1 VEDRRGLIMEF
12 KEFIDKLFKEA
23 KNNGFDE
30 YEVYYVDRESL
41 SINVYNEEVEKYNLT
56 TSYGLSFRGKVNEKI
71 GYSYTEILDED
82 AIQMLVKSARESAL
96 AIENEDI
103 QFIYEGDSEY
113 TEVNSYYKALEN
125 LPADK
130 LIELALEMEK
140 EAKALDNRVVSFQG
154 CGIGY
159 SNSKYGIINSKGLN
173 LENKSNLLSAY
184 VVPIIKE
191 GDDMQDGMGY
201 VTANTLEEVD
211 PKKLAEDGINEAVS
225 RIGGKSIPSG
235 KYKTIINNEAMVSI
249 LSTFAGVFSG
259 DAAQKGLSLLKD
271 KEGEII
277 ASKNVTLIDNPHL
290 ENGLASVPFDDEG
303 VATKKKDIISEGKLV
318 TLLHNLK
325 TAYKGNTKSTGNGF
339 KSSYASPVG
348 VSPTNF
354 YIQEGSKSFEEL
366 LGKVGEGL
374 LITEFVGLHSGANS
388 ITGDFSLAAKGFYIK
403 DGKKDFP
410 VEQITVAGNFFDLL
424 KNIIEIGSDL
434 KFPMSSVGSP
444 SIIVEGLSIAGK

>member
-1 VEDRRGLIMEF
+1 MEL
-12 KEFIDKLFKEA
+12 KEFIDKLFEEA
-23 KNNGFDE
+23 KNNGFNE

-41 SINVYNEEVEKYNLT
+41 SINVYKEEVEKYSLT
-56 TSYGLSFRGKVNEKI
+56 TSYGLSFRGKINGKI

-82 AIQMLVKSARESAL
+82 AIKMLVKNSKESAL
-96 AIENEDI
+96 TIENEDI
-103 QFIYEGDSEY
+103 QFIYEGDKEY
-113 TEVNSYYKALEN
+113 AEVSSYYEDLEN

-130 LIELALEMEK
+130 LIDLALSMEK
-140 EAKALDNRVVSFQG
+140 ESKVLDNRVASFGG

-159 SNSKYGIINSKGLN
+159 SKSKYGIINSKGLN

-191 GDDMQDGMGY
+191 GEDMHDGMGY
-201 VTANTLEEVD
+201 VTAKSLEDVN
-211 PKKLAEDGINEAVS
+211 PKKIAEDGINEAVS

-235 KYKTIINNEAMVSI
+235 KYKTIINNEAMVSL

-259 DAAQKGLSLLKD
+259 DAAQKGLSLLKG

-277 ASKNVTLIDNPHL
+277 ASDKVTLLDDPHL
-290 ENGLASVPFDDEG
+290 VDGLSSVPFDDEG
-303 VATKKKDIISEGKLV
+303 VATKKKDIIHEGKLI

-325 TAYKGNTKSTGNGF
+325 TAHKGNTKSTGNGF

-354 YIQEGSKSFEEL
+354 YIQKGSKSFDEL
-366 LGKVGEGL
+366 LEEVGEGV
-374 LITEFVGLHSGANS
+374 LITEFAGLHSGASS

-403 DGKKDFP
+403 NGKKDFP

-424 KNIIEIGSDL
+424 KNVVEVGADL

-444 SIIVEGLSIAGK
+444 SVRVEGLSIAGKN

>member
-1 VEDRRGLIMEF
+1 MEL
-12 KEFIDKLFKEA
+12 KEFINKLFEEA
-23 KNNGFDE
+23 RINGFEE

-41 SINVYNEEVEKYNLT
+41 SINIYNEEVEKYNLN
-56 TSYGLSFRGKVNEKI
+56 TSYGLSFRGKINGKI

-82 AIQMLVKSARESAL
+82 AIKMLVKNSKESAL
-96 AIENEDI
+96 TIENNDI
-103 QFIYEGDSEY
+103 QFIYKGDNEY
-113 TEVNSYYKALEN
+113 KKINTYHESLEN
-125 LPADK
+125 IQADK
-130 LIELALEMEK
+130 LIDLALSMEK
-140 EAKALDNRVVSFQG
+140 ESKALDSRVSSFGG

-159 SNSKYGIINSKGLN
+159 SKSKYGIINSNGLN
-173 LENKSNLLSAY
+173 LENKSNGLTAY

-191 GDDMQDGMGY
+191 GEDMHDGFGY
-201 VTANTLEEVD
+201 VVAKSIEDVN
-211 PKKLAEDGINEAVS
+211 PKKIAEDGIKEAIS
-225 RIGGKSIPSG
+225 RIGGKSIASG
-235 KYKTIINNEAMVSI
+235 KYETIINNEAMVSL

-271 KEGEII
+271 KEGQMI
-277 ASKNVTLIDNPHL
+277 ANSIVTLVDNPHL
-290 ENGLASVPFDDEG
+290 EDGLASVGFDDEG
-303 VATKKKDIISEGKLV
+303 VATIKKDIIKDGKLM

-354 YIQEGSKSFEEL
+354 YIEKGEKSLEEL
-366 LGKVGEGL
+366 MSEVKEGL
-374 LITEFVGLHSGANS
+374 LVTEFAGLHSGANS

-410 VEQITVAGNFFDLL
+410 VEQITIAGNFFDVL
-424 KNIIEIGSDL
+424 KNIVQIGSDL

-444 SIIVEGLSIAGK
+444 SVKVEGLSVAGE

>member
-1 VEDRRGLIMEF
+1 MEL
-12 KEFIDKLFKEA
+12 KEFINKLFEEA
-23 KNNGFDE
+23 KLNGFDE

-56 TSYGLSFRGKVNEKI
+56 TSYGLSFRGKINGKI

-82 AIQMLVKSARESAL
+82 AIKMLVRNSKQSAL
-96 AIENEDI
+96 AIENDDI
-103 QFIYEGDSEY
+103 QFIYEGDKDY
-113 TEVNSYYKALEN
+113 VEVNSYYKDLEN
-125 LPADK
+125 IPADK
-130 LIELALEMEK
+130 LIELALSMEK
-140 EAKALDNRVVSFQG
+140 ESKELDSRVSSFGG

-159 SNSKYGIINSKGLN
+159 NKSKYGIINSKGLN

-184 VVPIIKE
+184 VVPIIKVGE
-191 GDDMQDGMGY
+191 DMLDGAGY
-201 VTANTLEEVD
+201 VTAKSLEEVN
-211 PKKLAEDGINEAVS
+211 PRKLAEDGINEAIS

-235 KYKTIINNEAMVSI
+235 KYKTIINNEAMVSL

-277 ASKNVTLIDNPHL
+277 ASNKVTLLDDPHL
-290 ENGLASVPFDDEG
+290 EDGLGSVSFDDEG
-303 VATKKKDIISEGKLV
+303 VATKKKNIIHEGKLI

-339 KSSYASPVG
+339 KASYASSVG

-354 YIQEGSKSFEEL
+354 YIQKGSKSFDEL
-366 LGKVGEGL
+366 LEEVGEGL
-374 LITEFVGLHSGANS
+374 LITEFAGLHSGANS
-388 ITGDFSLAAKGFYIK
+388 ITGDFSLATKGFYIK

-424 KNIIEIGSDL
+424 KNVVEVGSDL

-444 SIIVEGLSIAGK
+444 SIRVEGLSIAGK

>member
-1 VEDRRGLIMEF
+1 MEL

-30 YEVYYVDRESL
+30 CEVYYVDRESL

-56 TSYGLSFRGKVNEKI
+56 TSYGLSFRGKINDKI
-71 GYSYTEILDED
+71 GYSYTEILDEE
-82 AIQMLVKSARESAL
+82 AIKMLVKNSKESAL
-96 AIENEDI
+96 AIENEDV
-103 QFIYEGDSEY
+103 QFIYEGDKEY
-113 TEVNSYYKALEN
+113 IKVNTYYNALEN
-125 LPADK
+125 IPADK
-130 LIELALEMEK
+130 LIDLALSMEK
-140 EAKALDNRVVSFQG
+140 EAKALDSRVVSFQG

-173 LENKSNLLSAY
+173 LENKSNLLTAY

-191 GDDMQDGMGY
+191 NENMHDGFGY
-201 VTANTLEEVD
+201 VTAKSLDEVD
-211 PKKLAEDGINEAVS
+211 PKKIAKDGINEATS
-225 RIGGKSIPSG
+225 RIGGKSIASG

-277 ASKNVTLIDNPHL
+277 ASKNVTLVDNPHL
-290 ENGLASVPFDDEG
+290 ENGLASVSFDDEG
-303 VATKKKDIISEGKLV
+303 VATKRKDIISEGKLV

-339 KSSYASPVG
+339 KSSYASSVG

-354 YIQEGSKSFEEL
+354 YIQEGVKSFEEL
-366 LGKVGEGL
+366 LEEVGEGL
-374 LITEFVGLHSGANS
+374 LITEFAGLHSGANS